1 MINKNLNEINKVNNE
16 SKYFHLLGDKAYK
29 TQDEFKLNNKIIKIV
44 TPDKRNS
51 IKKNTK
57 FLNKKL
63 KKRTKVENINCFI
76 KKQERIMI
84 RKDRK
89 IKYYM
94 SFVYI
99 ACLMNNIICK

>member
-1 MINKNLNEINKVNNE
+1 MIKTTFLNLI
-16 SKYFHLLGDKAYK
+16 DYK
-29 TQDEFKLNNKIIKIV
+29 TQEEFKLDNKIIKIV
-44 TPDKRNS
+44 TPDKKNA

-57 FLNKKL
+57 FLNKIL
-63 KKRTKVENINCFI
+63 KKRTKVENVNCFI
-76 KKQERIMI
+76 KKQERVMV

-94 SFVYI
+94 SFVYM